1 MSKSQP
7 ERNPLLG
14 DGASAQGTAAFVRAS
29 GRERHLA
36 LLAGAYGDLRDPATG
51 RVREEL
57 SRARPCP
64 VCAASAARPVFSKNG
79 FPHVI
84 CEGCGVLYVNVVLRE
99 EVNWRRLAGGALAD
113 SWVDVLLTETQR
125 RHDQEKFSVGIDLL
139 ERIVPPPPGRLLDVG
154 CSVGHFLELARARGW
169 SVEGVELNARAVA
182 HARSLGL
189 SVRETPLTGD
199 EYPPA
204 SFAAVTLWEVLDD
217 LTDPDPLMV
226 TVTRLLRPGGA
237 LLVLVPNA
245 GSLAVR
251 IMRENSATFDGATS
265 VTFFDSRTLSRY
277 LEKFGF
283 RVREMRTIIAELGTL
298 NNYLHYDDPYLG
310 EHADVLL
317 DMITPQDL
325 HDRLLG
331 YKLLAIAQR
340 G

>member
-1 MSKSQP
+1 VS
-7 ERNPLLG
+7 NPLLG

-36 LLAGAYGDLRDPATG
+36 LLDRAYAELRDPGTG
-51 RVREEL
+51 RVRADL
-57 SRARPCP
+57 SRSRACP
-64 VCAASAARPVFSKNG
+64 VCGETEARPVFWKNG
-79 FPHVI
+79 FPHVV
-84 CEGCGVLYVNVVLRE
+84 CAGCGLLYVNVVLRE

-125 RHDQEKFSVGIDLL
+125 RHDQEKFSAGIDLL
-139 ERIVPPPPGRLLDVG
+139 ERVVPRGRLLDIG

-189 SVRETPLTGD
+189 PVRDTALTAD
-199 EYPPA
+199 AYPPGG
-204 SFAAVTLWEVLDD
+204 FAAVTLWEVLDD
-217 LTDPDPLMV
+217 LPDPDALMT
-226 TVTRLLRPGGA
+226 TVTRLLQPGGA

-251 IMRENSATFDGATS
+251 VMRESSATFDGATS

-277 LEKFGF
+277 LEKFAF
-283 RVREMRTIIAELGTL
+283 RIREMRTIIAELGTL
-298 NNYLHYDDPYLG
+298 NNYLHYDHPYLG
-310 EHADVLL
+310 EHADVIL